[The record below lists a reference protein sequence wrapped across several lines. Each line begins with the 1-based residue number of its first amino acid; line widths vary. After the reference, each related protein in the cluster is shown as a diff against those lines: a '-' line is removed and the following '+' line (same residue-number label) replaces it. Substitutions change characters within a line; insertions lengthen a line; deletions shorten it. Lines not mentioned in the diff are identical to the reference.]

1 MKVLKN
7 INLGDLKLISMFY
20 LWFCLQMLIK
30 YCQSDSRVGVQAKFQ
45 LAETRHDN
53 QSSFEIVST
62 E

>member
-1 MKVLKN
+1 
-7 INLGDLKLISMFY
+7 MFY
-20 LWFCLQMLIK
+20 LWFCLQSLIK
-30 YCQSDSRVGVQAKFQ
+30 CCQPSDSRVGVRAKFQ